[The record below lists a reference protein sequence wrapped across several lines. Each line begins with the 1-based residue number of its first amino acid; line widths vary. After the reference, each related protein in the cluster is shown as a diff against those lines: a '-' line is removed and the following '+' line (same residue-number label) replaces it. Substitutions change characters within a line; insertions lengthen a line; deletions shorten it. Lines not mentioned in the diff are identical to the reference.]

1 MRRYPAMPT
10 SRPRE
15 HAALTSQYLEAL
27 PEDQMEGEMD
37 YAATGRVRADLLR
50 TSQAD
55 EQAEVGSSG
64 IKLYSS
70 NCWHARIPPPFMPI
84 Q

>member
-55 EQAEVGSSG
+55 EQAEVGSSVCQFDSCLPYKIG
-64 IKLYSS
+64 LP
-70 NCWHARIPPPFMPI
+70 R
-84 Q
+84 